1 MAVLGQS
8 EVVRAACAIKDL
20 DPALVIGVHL
30 TADDIFLITEALGEI
45 RVERSALSAMLPAHA
60 EQPPSIVDRLLHVD
74 ESEFKVELDPD
85 PLRPYSVAAV
95 AVLASRPRPVC
106 WTWKSR

>member
-1 MAVLGQS
+1 MSMNGHLG
-8 EVVRAACAIKDL
+8 
-20 DPALVIGVHL
+20 
-30 TADDIFLITEALGEI
+30 
-45 RVERSALSAMLPAHA
+45 PAHA

-85 PLRPYSVAAV
+85 PHSVAVV

-106 WTWKSR
+106 WTWKSSDSWRTWSLL